1 MKKHI
6 YISIFLIVLGITFIL
21 YSNLSP
27 NEASQKILF
36 TIPKGKSLS
45 YVAEKLKEKNLIK
58 SELYFKI
65 LAKITGKA
73 KNIKAGVYEIDTQM
87 SPWEILDLL
96 HSGRVK
102 MIQFTII
109 EGWTNE
115 QIADYFKEQQ
125 FISNKKEFLDLTSD
139 KEILEKYR
147 IAGPTTEGFLFPETY
162 TIDPQL
168 KIQQIHE
175 IMIKMFY
182 EKLAKIYPNYQNIVP
197 KEIYE
202 KVIIAS
208 IIEREAVHRDEL
220 PLMASVYYNR
230 LKKKMKLQ
238 ADPTIQYILKDP
250 KKKLTLKDLEIDSP
264 YNTYRYKGLPPTPIS
279 NPGYQA
285 IYAAFYPAN
294 TDYLFFVRIEDGKH
308 YFSKNYSDH
317 VKAKK
322 EYWDKVQ

>member
-6 YISIFLIVLGITFIL
+6 YISIFLIILGITFIL
-21 YSNLSP
+21 YGNLSP

-36 TIPKGKSLS
+36 TVPKGKSLS

-58 SELYFKI
+58 SVLYFKI

-87 SPWEILDLL
+87 SSWEILDLL

-168 KIQQIHE
+168 KIQQIHK

-182 EKLAKIYPNYQNIVP
+182 EKLAKIYPNYQNIDP

-250 KKKLTLKDLEIDSP
+250 KKKINLKGFRDRFSL
-264 YNTYRYKGLPPTPIS
+264 
-279 NPGYQA
+279 Q
-285 IYAAFYPAN
+285 
-294 TDYLFFVRIEDGKH
+294 YL
-308 YFSKNYSDH
+308 
-317 VKAKK
+317 
-322 EYWDKVQ
+322 